1 MGEREGGSKG
11 MVGFEEEQERKN
23 EKWGRGEGVTEPLH
37 RLGLSQGNWTV
48 ECSSNSLWIST

>member
-1 MGEREGGSKG
+1 

-23 EKWGRGEGVTEPLH
+23 EKWGKGEGVTEPLH